1 MQITYQLK
9 KIQKYSGSSKRA
21 LHDTTVN
28 FINNIVLK
36 ENYEFVSLTR
46 AKK

>member
-1 MQITYQLK
+1 MQK
-9 KIQKYSGSSKRA
+9 KYFKNTQDLVK
-21 LHDTTVN
+21 LHDTTVIS
-28 FINNIVLK
+28 INNIILK